1 MARLLRPSDMLFR
14 YESRSKMP
22 TCQQNRSY
30 VNQVNNS
37 PPPIDT
43 PFKRKIDI
51 FSQCVTVKSACCG
64 LVAGHQEKHLRTRS
78 TLSKLQWGFVGKLLR
93 LIGGTKSAA
102 GAKFALNFQR
112 LLIIRLC
119 RPVSSAGV
127 ISANKTPLRREEGQ
141 QTFAV

>member
-22 TCQQNRSY
+22 TCQKNRSY
-30 VNQVNNS
+30 MNQVNNY

-64 LVAGHQEKHLRTRS
+64 LVAGHPEKHLRTRS
-78 TLSKLQWGFVGKLLR
+78 TSSKLQWGFVGKLLK
-93 LIGGTKSAA
+93 LGIVAHTQVNCEKATGSTHLSHSVPCPS
-102 GAKFALNFQR
+102 FP
-112 LLIIRLC
+112 
-119 RPVSSAGV
+119 RPEC
-127 ISANKTPLRREEGQ
+127 KQ
-141 QTFAV
+141 QNIDPGK